1 MGRIT
6 IAIFALFI
14 ILSSLFFNP
23 ISSSRDITIDK
34 PTTYKTLLSQ
44 QKISKSDYCSVCVP
58 QCGSCTCCIAIN
70 KKY

>member
-23 ISSSRDITIDK
+23 ISSSTDIIDDK
-34 PTTYKTLLSQ
+34 PNTHKILLSQ
-44 QKISKSDYCSVCVP
+44 QKMSKSDYCSVCVP
-58 QCGSCTCCIAIN
+58 QCGSCTCCIAN
-70 KKY
+70 